1 MTTYEGIKRT
11 GPPQAIQKL
20 REEFYMA
27 QVTLSDTPSADWK
40 RLFYETQQSPSPDF
54 PPRAVDISGNVIRFR
69 TDSASVQAKTAWV
82 DRWIERANQKEA
94 AMGGKM
100 DEERKRR
107 REDRNS
113 SHLSLEKGEG
123 PLCRR
128 CGAYPKFA
136 VSRGQ
141 SGPPPFFSSQQGQ
154 LPSWGAC
161 R

>member
-27 QVTLSDTPSADWK
+27 QLTLSDTPSADWK

-69 TDSASVQAKTAWV
+69 TDSASVQAKTAWI

-94 AMGGKM
+94 AMGGKLN
-100 DEERKRR
+100 DERLRR
-107 REDRNS
+107 REEHQKEQQELAAVNAQW
-113 SHLSLEKGEG
+113 EK
-123 PLCRR
+123 L
-128 CGAYPKFA
+128 
-136 VSRGQ
+136 
-141 SGPPPFFSSQQGQ
+141 
-154 LPSWGAC
+154 
-161 R
+161 

>member
-1 MTTYEGIKRT
+1 LTTYEGIKRT

-82 DRWIERANQKEA
+82 DRWIDRANQKEA
-94 AMGGKM
+94 AMGGKLN
-100 DEERKRR
+100 EERLRR
-107 REDRNS
+107 REEHQKEQQELAALNAQW
-113 SHLSLEKGEG
+113 EK
-123 PLCRR
+123 L
-128 CGAYPKFA
+128 
-136 VSRGQ
+136 
-141 SGPPPFFSSQQGQ
+141 
-154 LPSWGAC
+154 
-161 R
+161 